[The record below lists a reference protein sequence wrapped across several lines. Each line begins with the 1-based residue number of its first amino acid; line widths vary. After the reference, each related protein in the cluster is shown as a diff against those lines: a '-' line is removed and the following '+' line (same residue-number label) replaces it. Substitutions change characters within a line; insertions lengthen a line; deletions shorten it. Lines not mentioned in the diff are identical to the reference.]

1 MATLAAKLRDTFKD
15 IDLSFEAHP
24 ITGDIIKKTGV
35 DAILQSIR
43 NLVLTAEGEF
53 VGELDIGGG
62 ASKLLFRTNDRLL
75 SYELRQRIIQT
86 IKNHE
91 PRAEIKDVD
100 VFDSSDR
107 KSIFVKVIFYALN
120 QEVPFEEV
128 VRLTRI
134 R

>member
-1 MATLAAKLRDTFKD
+1 MASIQTKIKETYKD
-15 IDLSFEAHP
+15 IDLRFEAHP
-24 ITGDIIKKTGV
+24 ITGDIIKKTGA

-43 NLVLTAEGEF
+43 NLVMTAEGEF
-53 VGELDIGGG
+53 LGDLKIGGG
-62 ASKLLFRTNDRLL
+62 ASRLLFKNNDRLL
-75 SYELRQRIIQT
+75 TYDLRKRVIDI

-100 VFDSSDR
+100 VFDSPDR
-107 KSIFVKVIFYALN
+107 KTVFVKVVFYALN
-120 QEVPFEEV
+120 QEVPFEDI